1 MIKGTDQNLGIGWV
15 TKLFWVGFAMTLGIF
30 LLNFALVGF
39 GVYGDGIG
47 YYTPLRS
54 LIFDGDLRIY
64 NEYEYLSHSASN
76 FGGGVRVDKAIPE
89 YSKYTLGLGLVLSP
103 FFALGHFATLILN
116 ALGMEIEANGLTWS
130 YELFYCLGSIILG
143 ISGLVICYKA
153 ARLFFSQTASILAV
167 AGIWFASPLSFYLTL
182 EASMSHAVSQFL
194 ISIFLYICIATVW
207 VKQRRQQ
214 ILLGLVLGLGA
225 FVRPQNILFAI
236 VPVTMIVW
244 GISSRLIKAKKI
256 GEKTPWK
263 EAITLPDITSLI
275 VIGLV
280 ACLMQLPQVL
290 IYQWQYGSFFN
301 IPYLEEGA
309 AGGYG
314 GSFNWFEPQII
325 NVLFSGHRGLFFW
338 HPVLFLAIIGLILV
352 YQKSPIL
359 VTSFFLAFALQV
371 YLVASW
377 WCWWQGSSFG
387 GRMFANCSLIFVWG
401 LAAFWDNLPWK
412 RSQLIGIGVTL
423 FLMGWNA
430 LLVLQYESGMIPSE
444 APVTIGEI
452 LHNQLFAIPHFINHV
467 FNR

>member
-1 MIKGTDQNLGIGWV
+1 MINWTDQNLGKGWV
-15 TKLFWVGFAMTLGIF
+15 TKLFWVGVIITLAIF

-54 LIFDGDLRIY
+54 LIFDGDLQIY
-64 NEYEYLSHSASN
+64 DEYEYLSHSASN
-76 FGGGVRVDKAIPE
+76 FGGGVRVDKAIPQ

-103 FFALGHFATLILN
+103 FFVLGHFATLVVN
-116 ALGMEIEANGLTWS
+116 ALGIKVDPNGLTWS

-143 ISGLVICYKA
+143 IVGLIVCYKA
-153 ARLFFSQTASILAV
+153 ARLFFSQSASILAI

-182 EASMSHAVSQFL
+182 ETSMSHAVSQFL
-194 ISIFLYICIATVW
+194 ISIFLYICVATVW

-214 ILLGLVLGLGA
+214 ILLGLFLGLGTL
-225 FVRPQNILFAI
+225 VRPQNILFAI
-236 VPVTMIVW
+236 VPINMIVW
-244 GISSRLIKAKKI
+244 KIIDRVIKSNKI
-256 GEKTPWK
+256 GKDNPWK
-263 EAITLPDITSLI
+263 GIKYPDIASLV

-280 ACLMQLPQVL
+280 ACLMQLPQIL
-290 IYQWQYGSFFN
+290 IYQWQYSSFSR
-301 IPYLEEGA
+301 IPYLEEGG

-314 GSFNWFEPQII
+314 SSFNWIQPQIS

-338 HPVLFLAIIGLILV
+338 HPILFLGIIGLILV
-352 YQKSPIL
+352 YKKLPIL
-359 VTSFFLAFALQV
+359 VTSFFLAFGLQV

-387 GRMFANCSLIFVWG
+387 GRMFTNCSLIFVWG
-401 LAAFWDNLPWK
+401 LAAFWDSLLWK
-412 RSQLIGIGVTL
+412 QSRLIGVGVTL

-444 APVTIGEI
+444 DAVTIRDI
-452 LHNQLFAIPHFINHV
+452 LHNQLFAIPHFMNHI
-467 FNR
+467 FSR